1 MADTDWRRELSC
13 IEEVDPET
21 GRNWRNLLDDASAL
35 ADAVDR
41 YWVDEVLIGGGVR
54 VGLSRSLPRET
65 ASELREMSDE
75 LSRAVNDHCLA
86 VDLEDGELGPCAEF
100 VFSELT
106 SALAFLAFQDDDSG
120 ASTLRELVARFEE
133 PQTDA
138 ARAAQLRECARLAQP
153 ERARLRQLADFD
165 ATLIDDAIDL
175 AQALLARDHG
185 GNRSTEA
192 RRTLARRDRLAT
204 LLARRLAHV
213 RRTAWFVFRHHRQVQ
228 RSFPG
233 PSARPTPAS
242 FGPPAAGQPQ
252 RLRSADGGQ
261 RRRSG

>member
-1 MADTDWRRELSC
+1 MADTDWRRELSF
-13 IEEVDPET
+13 IEEVDPEN

-41 YWVDEVLIGGGVR
+41 YWGDEVLIRGGVR
-54 VGLSRSLPRET
+54 VGLSRSLPRGT
-65 ASELREMSDE
+65 SSELREMADE
-75 LSRAVNDHCLA
+75 LHRAVNDHCLA
-86 VDLEDGELGPCAEF
+86 IDLEDGELGPCAEF

-106 SALAFLAFQDDDSG
+106 SALAFLAFQDHEWRP
-120 ASTLRELVARFEE
+120 ALRGLVARCDE
-133 PQTDA
+133 PRTDA

-153 ERARLRQLADFD
+153 ERARLCQLADFD
-165 ATLIDDAIDL
+165 ATLIDDAVDL
-175 AQALLARDHG
+175 AQALLSRDHG
-185 GNRSTEA
+185 DNRSTEA

-228 RSFPG
+228 RFFPG
-233 PSARPTPAS
+233 PSARPTAAS
-242 FGPPAAGQPQ
+242 FGPPAAEQPE